1 MNYEDNKGSH
11 FQQLQNDFYSSLTLS
26 QSYLE
31 ALDQAKPVPQHWY
44 LALADVVESTQ
55 ALSLGKYKEVNI
67 AGAMGIMALGN
78 MFGTLKRPFIFGGD
92 GMSFLVPP
100 EWVDQTK
107 SVLGRVL
114 WDVEQLFGLKIRG
127 AVIPVSLINP
137 NETGFYVSKV
147 RISSTYQQAFF
158 LGIGP
163 AYAEDLLKSNH
174 ETISPYRVEPLE
186 TGFADYQGFS
196 CRWRDVPS
204 PRGETAALIIEPRDS
219 KALRFL
225 YGEVERILGSF
236 EVNYPLTPKSMKLA
250 GKTSSWV
257 KQIAVLSQGKP
268 GLFYYL
274 EWMKQWFIL
283 GIMKFALTFK
293 VPIQHGVYDLSRVNE
308 MNVESSDTHKIDTG
322 IKTIVS
328 CETQTLNRL
337 VQRLEQ
343 LRDQGML
350 YFGIHRSTAAHITC
364 IASMS
369 SEDDIHF
376 VDATGGGYALAAK
389 QLKEQKQQTQHEIPI
404 DSSPEP
410 ILDKNQTE
418 QRFDSLSPIY
428 EELFP
433 LGPKTL
439 DFVLSHSKPNT
450 SVLDLGSSTGQL
462 LRALAEKGYNGIGI
476 DLSSESIALA
486 QKKLQKDLN
495 RSDTNIEFIQGDIFE
510 FEHLIPSDLWFQTIV
525 CLGNTLPHAK
535 SITELEDL
543 CSQSYRFLEPD
554 GVMIISMLHYDSIL
568 TEPSFAFPVIQ
579 FGKYQFHRS
588 YGDLHQGRLPFYT
601 QLFYGEELVSQES
614 SSLLPISIKQL
625 DRIIKKVGFSRVSW
639 YQDFDATDLETDS
652 IMVVGVFFK

>member
-1 MNYEDNKGSH
+1 MKYEDNKGSH
-11 FQQLQNDFYSSLTLS
+11 SHQLKDDFYSSLTLS

-31 ALDQAKPVPQHWY
+31 ALDLAKPVPQEWY
-44 LALADVVESTQ
+44 LALADIVESTQ

-92 GMSFLVPP
+92 GMSFLIPP
-100 EWVDQTK
+100 EWVEQTK

-137 NETGFYVSKV
+137 KEFHFYVSKV
-147 RISSTYQQAFF
+147 RVSNTYQQAFF
-158 LGIGP
+158 LGSGP
-163 AYAEDLLKSNH
+163 ALAEDLLKSES
-174 ETISPYRVEPLE
+174 ETIKPYMVAPLE
-186 TGFADYQGFS
+186 TAYADYQGFS

-204 PRGETAALIIEPRDS
+204 PNGETAAIIIEPRDS
-219 KALRFL
+219 KTLRFV

-236 EVNYPLTPKSMKLA
+236 DFNYPLSSRSMKLA

-257 KQIAVLSQGKP
+257 KQVAVVSQGKP
-268 GLFYYL
+268 RFLYYL
-274 EWMKQWFIL
+274 EWIKQFFIL
-283 GIMKFALTFK
+283 GIMKLALTFK
-293 VPIQHGVYDLSRVNE
+293 VPIKHGVYDLSRVNE

-322 IKTIVS
+322 IKTIIS

-350 YFGIHRSTAAHITC
+350 YYGIHRTTAAHITC
-364 IASMS
+364 IASMGS
-369 SEDDIHF
+369 NDDIHF

-389 QLKEQKQQTQHEIPI
+389 QVKEQKQKELVIEPVPDTIPLK
-404 DSSPEP
+404 E
-410 ILDKNQTE
+410 QTE
-418 QRFDSLSPIY
+418 QRFDTLCPIY

-439 DFVLSHSKPNT
+439 DFVLCYTKQDSK
-450 SVLDLGSSTGQL
+450 VLDLGSSTGQL
-462 LRALAEKGYNGIGI
+462 LRALAEQGRYGIGI

-486 QKKLQKDLN
+486 KQKLQLDLKGPSH
-495 RSDTNIEFIQGDIFE
+495 RVEFIHGDIFD
-510 FEHLIPSDLWFQTIV
+510 FSNLISSDMRFQTIL
-525 CLGNTLPHAK
+525 CLGNTLPHAQSLK
-535 SITELEDL
+535 QLEDL
-543 CSQSYRFLEPD
+543 CTQSYRYLD
-554 GVMIISMLHYDSIL
+554 SQGVMIISMLHYDSIL
-568 TEPSFAFPVIQ
+568 TEPNFQFPLLEYDEYR
-579 FGKYQFHRS
+579 FCRS
-588 YGDLHQGRLPFYT
+588 YGELDQGRLPFHT
-601 QLFYGEELVSQES
+601 QLFFKEELKSHES

-639 YQDFDATDLETDS
+639 YQDYQSNDLETDS